1 MPPSATT
8 RLREAVRDL
17 LPMRVRLLLRR
28 TRTAIQQVPGRIEEQ
43 RLELRAAIAAWYPLV
58 RSGEQSFR
66 CNLCGARSSAEP
78 ARLADREAATC
89 RVCGSSLRH
98 RALIAALQARMCGEV
113 RPLRT
118 LARDRR
124 IAGLGISDV
133 HVYAQWLQR
142 KFAYDNTFFH
152 KAPRLDI
159 QDPGREFLGRHD
171 FVICS
176 DVLEHV
182 APPVATAFCNLHS
195 LLKPGGML
203 AFTVPY
209 AREGETCEHFPD
221 LHAFRIEGEGPERRL
236 LNTTRDGR
244 RQVYGDLSFHGGDG
258 ETLEMRIFALP
269 DLLRLLAAAGF
280 RDVQVHD
287 QPLPQ
292 WGIVPADPCSLPITA
307 VAGRRAVAV
316 AAPVQ

>member
-8 RLREAVRDL
+8 GLRNAVRDL
-17 LPMRVRLLLRR
+17 LPMGVRRWLRR
-28 TRTAIQQVPGRIEEQ
+28 ARTATHEAQSRIEHQ
-43 RLELRAAIAAWYPLV
+43 RLALRAARAAWLPLA
-58 RSGEQSFR
+58 RPGEQPFR
-66 CNLCGARSSAEP
+66 CNLCGAHGSAAP
-78 ARLADREAATC
+78 ARLGDREAATC
-89 RVCGSSLRH
+89 EVCGSSLRH
-98 RALIAALQARMCGEV
+98 RALIAALQLRLCGEV

-124 IAGLGISDV
+124 IVGLGMSDV

-182 APPVATAFCNLHS
+182 APPVATAFRNLHG

-209 AREGETCEHFPD
+209 AREGETCEHFPE
-221 LHAFRIEGEGPERRL
+221 LHAFRIEGEGPGRRL

-244 RQVYGDLSFHGGDG
+244 RQAFGDLRFHGGDG
-258 ETLEMRIFALP
+258 DTLEMRIFALP
-269 DLLRLLAAAGF
+269 GLLRLLAAAGF
-280 RDVQVHD
+280 RDLQVHD

-292 WGIVPADPCSLPITA
+292 WGIVPADGCSLPITA
-307 VAGRRAVAV
+307 VAG
-316 AAPVQ
+316 